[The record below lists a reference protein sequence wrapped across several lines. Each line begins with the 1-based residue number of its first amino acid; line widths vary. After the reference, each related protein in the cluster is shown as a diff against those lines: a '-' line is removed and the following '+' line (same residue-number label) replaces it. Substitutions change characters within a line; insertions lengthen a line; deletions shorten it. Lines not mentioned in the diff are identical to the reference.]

1 MSLQKQ
7 LWLAVILLL
16 AVVCGACFIVGSLTA
31 RDYLER
37 QLGTRNADV
46 ANALALALT
55 QQGVDPTQPE
65 PILAEH
71 FDTGLYALIQL
82 ADPQGSVTVRL
93 ADDASGDGAPD
104 WYARLFPIDPQ
115 PGVAQVTSGPDV
127 FGTLTVRTPARFDYA
142 ELWRNSARLGAVF
155 LVAMLVAGLVGSYL
169 LRRALR
175 PLDDVVEQA
184 KAIGERR
191 FMSIPE
197 PAAPEFSKVASAMNE
212 LSRRVRSLLT
222 QEAGRMEKQRRDLQ
236 ADKTTGLP
244 GREQFM
250 KLLAANLERDDESA
264 SGALGL
270 VRLDGLT
277 RLNQAYGRKAV
288 NELLGELGAA
298 LGRVVMQNSG
308 WSAGRLNGSDFALL
322 APRIADPAAVAREAQ
337 QALREVLSERRM
349 LAEVQLPGAATAFT
363 PGEAPGRLLTRL
375 DGALQANEAEGES
388 GISVA
393 GRDDVQVMEVR
404 DQLAKWRVLFREA
417 FAGHSFSLD
426 SYPVTSLKG
435 QLLHYEAP
443 VRLQWQNR
451 SLTGNQIL
459 PWIHRLELAS
469 DLDKHVVELALRQI
483 EQDGR
488 PLGINLSTA
497 AVADGG
503 FLLWLNEQLSSHAE
517 AAGRLWMEIRED
529 AAYRYL
535 ENFEKLCARARAH
548 DTKMGVEHVGYRVSD
563 LGQLHQAGL
572 DFLKID
578 AALVRGIDHNEVN
591 QALLRTLCSL
601 GHAMQATM
609 IAEGVQNEAA
619 WRALQDLGV
628 DAATG
633 PWVSDR
639 YKFSG

>member
-1 MSLQKQ
+1 MSLHKQ
-7 LWLAVILLL
+7 LWLALILLL
-16 AVVCGACFIVGSLTA
+16 ALVCGACVVVTSLSA

-37 QLGTRNADV
+37 QLSARNADS
-46 ANALALALT
+46 ASALALALT
-55 QQGVDPTQPE
+55 QQGVDPAQPE
-65 PILAEH
+65 AILAEQ
-71 FDTGLYALIQL
+71 FDTGLYQLIQM
-82 ADPQGSVTVRL
+82 ADPQGTVMVSL
-93 ADDASGDGAPD
+93 SKAASSNGAPD

-115 PGVAQVTSGPDV
+115 PGVAQVTRGPDV
-127 FGTLTVRTPARFDYA
+127 FGTLTVRTPARFAYA

-155 LVAMLVAGLVGSYL
+155 LVAALVAGLVGSYL

-175 PLDDVVEQA
+175 PLDDVVQQA

-191 FMSIPE
+191 FASTPE
-197 PAAPEFSKVASAMNE
+197 PATAEFRKVSSAMND
-212 LSRRVRSLLT
+212 LSSRVRSLLT
-222 QEAGRMEKQRRDLQ
+222 QEAVRVDRQRQDLQ

-244 GREQFM
+244 GREQFL
-250 KLLAANLERDDESA
+250 KLLAADLERDDESA

-270 VRLDGLT
+270 VRLDGLA
-277 RLNQAYGRKAV
+277 RLNKVYGRKTV
-288 NELLGELGAA
+288 NELLGDVGAA

-308 WSAGRLNGSDFALL
+308 WRAGRLNGSDFALL
-322 APRIADPAAVAREAQ
+322 APRAGDPAAVAREAQ
-337 QALREVLSERRM
+337 QALREVLAERRM
-349 LAEVQLPGAATAFT
+349 LAEVQLPGAATAFA
-363 PGEAPGRLLTRL
+363 PGEAAGRVLTRL
-375 DGALQANEAEGES
+375 DGALQANEAQGES

-417 FAGHSFSLD
+417 FAGHRFSLD
-426 SYPVTSLKG
+426 SYPVTTLEG
-435 QLLHYEAP
+435 ELLHYEAP

-469 DLDKHVVELALRQI
+469 DLDKHVIDLALRRI

-488 PLGINLSTA
+488 PLGVNLSSA
-497 AVADGG
+497 AVADSS
-503 FLLWLNEQLSSHAE
+503 FLLWLNEIFSSHAE
-517 AAGRLWMEIRED
+517 AAGKLWMEIQEA

-548 DTKMGVEHVGYRVSD
+548 DTRIGVEHVGYRVSD

-578 AALVRGIDHNEVN
+578 AALVRDIDSNEVN

-609 IAEGVQNEAA
+609 IAEGVQDEAA
-619 WRALQDLGV
+619 WRVLRDLGI

>member
-1 MSLQKQ
+1 MSLHKQ

-16 AVVCGACFIVGSLTA
+16 AVVCGACFVVGSLSA

-37 QLGTRNADV
+37 QLGARNADS

-55 QQGVDPTQPE
+55 QQGVDPKQPE
-65 PILAEH
+65 PILTEQ
-71 FDTGLYALIQL
+71 FETGLYQLIQL
-82 ADPQGSVTVRL
+82 ADPQGTVTVRL
-93 ADDASGDGAPD
+93 SNAASGDGAPD

-115 PGVAQVTSGPDV
+115 PGVAQVTRGPDV
-127 FGTLTVRTPARFDYA
+127 FGTLTVRTPARFAYA
-142 ELWRNSARLGAVF
+142 ELWRNSARLGTVF
-155 LVAMLVAGLVGSYL
+155 LVAILVGGLLGSYL
-169 LRRALR
+169 LRRALK

-191 FMSIPE
+191 FVSIPE
-197 PAAPEFSKVASAMNE
+197 PAAPEFRKVASAMND
-212 LSRRVRSLLT
+212 LSRRVRSLLA

-250 KLLAANLERDDESA
+250 KVLAAAQERDGLSA
-264 SGALGL
+264 SGRLGL
-270 VRLDGLT
+270 VRLDGLA
-277 RLNQAYGRKAV
+277 RLNQAYGRKTV
-288 NELLGELGAA
+288 NELLGDVGAA
-298 LGRVVMQNSG
+298 LGRVVTQNSG

-322 APRIADPAAVAREAQ
+322 APRATDPAAVAREAQ
-337 QALREVLSERRM
+337 QAVREVLTERRM
-349 LAEVQLPGAATAFT
+349 LAEMKLPGAATAFT
-363 PGEAPGRLLTRL
+363 PGEAAGRLLTRL

-417 FAGHSFSLD
+417 FAGHRFSLD
-426 SYPVTSLKG
+426 TYPVTSLG
-435 QLLHYEAP
+435 GELLHYEAP

-459 PWIHRLELAS
+459 PWIYRLELAS

-497 AVADGG
+497 AVADSS
-503 FLLWLNEQLSSHAE
+503 FLLWLNEIFSSHAE
-517 AAGRLWMEIRED
+517 AAGKLWMEIQE
-529 AAYRYL
+529 AAAFRYL

-548 DTKMGVEHVGYRVSD
+548 DTRVGVEHVGYRISN
-563 LGQLHQAGL
+563 LGQLHEVGL

-578 AALVRGIDHNEVN
+578 AALVRGIDRNEVN
-591 QALLRTLCSL
+591 QALLGTLCSL
-601 GHAMQATM
+601 GHAMKATM
-609 IAEGVQNEAA
+609 IAEGVQDEAA

>member
-1 MSLQKQ
+1 MSLHKQ

-16 AVVCGACFIVGSLTA
+16 ALVCGACFVVGSLSA

-37 QLGTRNADV
+37 QLGARNADS
-46 ANALALALT
+46 ASALALALT
-55 QQGVDPTQPE
+55 QRGVDPTQPE

-71 FDTGLYALIQL
+71 FDTGLYELVEL
-82 ADPQGSVTVRL
+82 ADPRGTVTVRL
-93 ADDASGDGAPD
+93 EDGASSDGAPD

-115 PGVAQVTSGPDV
+115 PGVAQVTSGPEV
-127 FGTLTVRTPARFDYA
+127 FGTLTVRTPARFAYA

-155 LVAMLVAGLVGSYL
+155 LVAILVAGLLGSLL
-169 LRRALR
+169 LRRALK
-175 PLDDVVEQA
+175 PLDAVVEQA

-191 FMSIPE
+191 FTSIPE
-197 PAAPEFSKVASAMNE
+197 PAAPEFRKVASAMND

-250 KLLAANLERDDESA
+250 KRLAADLERDDDSA

-270 VRLDGLT
+270 VRLDGLA
-277 RLNQAYGRKAV
+277 RLNQVYGRKMV
-288 NELLGELGAA
+288 NDLLGDVGAA

-322 APRIADPAAVAREAQ
+322 APRAGDPAVVAREAQ
-337 QALREVLSERRM
+337 QALREVLTERRM

-363 PGEAPGRLLTRL
+363 PGETAGRLLTRL
-375 DGALQANEAEGES
+375 DGALQANEAEGGS

-404 DQLAKWRVLFREA
+404 DQLAKWRLLFREA
-417 FAGHSFSLD
+417 FTGHRFSLD
-426 SYPVTSLKG
+426 RYPVTTLEGK
-435 QLLHYEAP
+435 LLHYEAP

-469 DLDKHVVELALRQI
+469 DLDKHVIELALRQI
-483 EQDGR
+483 ETDGQ
-488 PLGINLSTA
+488 PVGVNLSSA
-497 AVADGG
+497 AVADSS
-503 FLLWLNEQLSSHAE
+503 FLLWLNEIFSSHAE
-517 AAGRLWMEIRED
+517 AAGKLWMEIQEA

-535 ENFEKLCARARAH
+535 DNFEKLCTRARTH
-548 DTKMGVEHVGYRVSD
+548 DTRIGVEHVGYRVSD
-563 LGQLHQAGL
+563 LGQLHQVGI

-578 AALVRGIDHNEVN
+578 AALVRGIDGNEVN

-609 IAEGVQNEAA
+609 IAEGVQDEAT
-619 WRALQDLGV
+619 WGVLQDLGV

>member
-1 MSLQKQ
+1 MSLHKQ

-16 AVVCGACFIVGSLTA
+16 ALVCGACFVVGSLSA
-31 RDYLER
+31 RDYLEH
-37 QLGTRNADV
+37 QLSARNADL

-65 PILAEH
+65 AILAEH
-71 FDTGLYALIQL
+71 FETGLYQLVQL
-82 ADPQGSVTVRL
+82 ADPQGTVTVRL
-93 ADDASGDGAPD
+93 SDGASGDGAPN
-104 WYARLFPIDPQ
+104 WYARLFPIDPE
-115 PGVAQVTSGPDV
+115 PGVAQVTRGPDV
-127 FGTLTVRTPARFDYA
+127 FGTLTVRTPARFAYA

-155 LVAMLVAGLVGSYL
+155 LVAILVAGLVGSYL
-169 LRRALR
+169 LRRALQ
-175 PLDDVVEQA
+175 PLDDVVGQA

-191 FMSIPE
+191 FVSIPE
-197 PAAPEFSKVASAMNE
+197 PAAPEFRKVASAMNN

-222 QEAGRMEKQRRDLQ
+222 QEATRMDRQRRDLQ

-250 KLLAANLERDDESA
+250 KTLAAGLERDDESA

-270 VRLDGLT
+270 VRLDGLA

-288 NELLGELGAA
+288 NELLGDVGTA

-322 APRIADPAAVAREAQ
+322 APRAREPAAVAREAQ
-337 QALREVLSERRM
+337 QAIREVLTERRM
-349 LAEVQLPGAATAFT
+349 LADVRLPGAATAFT
-363 PGEAPGRLLTRL
+363 PGEAAGRLLTRL
-375 DGALQANEAEGES
+375 DGALQANEAEGQS

-417 FAGHSFSLD
+417 FAGHRFSLD
-426 SYPVTSLKG
+426 TYPVTSLDGK
-435 QLLHYEAP
+435 LLHYEAP

-497 AVADGG
+497 AVTDGS
-503 FLLWLNEQLSSHAE
+503 FLLWLNEKLSSHAE
-517 AAGRLWMEIRED
+517 AAGKLSMEIQED

-548 DTKMGVEHVGYRVSD
+548 DTRIGVEHVGYRVSE

-578 AALVRGIDHNEVN
+578 AALVRGIEHNEVN
-591 QALLRTLCSL
+591 QTLVQTLCSL
-601 GHAMQATM
+601 GHVMQATM
-609 IAEGVQNEAA
+609 IAEGVQDEGT
-619 WRALQDLGV
+619 WRVLQDLGI